1 MTAPDKAV
9 DSIEQLQAVGSIVF
23 LSYTSGVSALPLF
36 YLFRV
41 VRIAFLAF
49 FIRPV
54 TLSQPFSSLRFSL
67 LYILG
72 AGSHLLQPAPITQ
85 RACFYFLHR
94 TTHHTHFRPPRY
106 TILVICNYIFI
117 TGHLYTVS
125 VQLGGA
131 QKIYALL
138 KLTRRIV

>member
-9 DSIEQLQAVGSIVF
+9 DSIEQLRAFDSILF
-23 LSYTSGVSALPLF
+23 LSYTSGISALPLF

-41 VRIAFLAF
+41 VRIAFLVF
-49 FIRPV
+49 FIRPA
-54 TLSQPFSSLRFSL
+54 TPSQPFSSFRFSL
-67 LYILG
+67 LYTLG
-72 AGSHLLQPAPITQ
+72 AGSLLLQPAPITQ
-85 RACFYFLHR
+85 RACFYSLHR

-106 TILVICNYIFI
+106 TILVIRKYILI
-117 TGHLYTVS
+117 TGHLCTVS

-138 KLTRRIV
+138 DLPEG